1 MKWRRLWVR
10 GILLV
15 LPCITWNKCLIWSMD
30 MVFSNTLILYIVWHM
45 ITRGNTGFIIITILS
60 FLFNI
65 IYLVIKIKFKIL
77 FFWWNHSTIEF
88 AQMGIFLSKKLGKY
102 QSKWTL
108 GIPFYGRNIKTGE
121 AKAFYELIPD
131 LSDNR
136 TDTVNEVYYNSQ
148 ETIVSKIIMA
158 RIAKIGGIMIWELGQ
173 DIRPYIS
180 ISDGESSQTSLNENS
195 LMNAI
200 YKGIRIDLD
209 SLLSSN
215 SKDL

>member
-1 MKWRRLWVR
+1 
-10 GILLV
+10 
-15 LPCITWNKCLIWSMD
+15 
-30 MVFSNTLILYIVWHM
+30 
-45 ITRGNTGFIIITILS
+45 
-60 FLFNI
+60 
-65 IYLVIKIKFKIL
+65 
-77 FFWWNHSTIEF
+77 
-88 AQMGIFLSKKLGKY
+88 MGIFLSKKLGKY

-108 GIPFYGRNIKTGE
+108 GIPFYGRNTKTGE
-121 AKAFYELIPD
+121 PKAFYELIPD

-180 ISDGESSQTSLNENS
+180 VSDGESSQTSLNENS

-209 SLLSSN
+209 ELLSSN